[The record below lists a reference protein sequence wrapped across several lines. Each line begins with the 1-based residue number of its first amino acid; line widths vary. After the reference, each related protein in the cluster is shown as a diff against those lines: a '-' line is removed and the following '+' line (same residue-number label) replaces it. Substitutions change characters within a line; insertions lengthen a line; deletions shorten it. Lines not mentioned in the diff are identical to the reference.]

1 MEDTTMQNELYRC
14 VDKIMSIVAD
24 QAMNDADSEVPAFD
38 TLIEFEDFISEEHI
52 ADDLYKILYK
62 FYKRQYRYYHL
73 TN

>member
-14 VDKIMSIVAD
+14 VDKVMSVVAD
-24 QAMNDADSEVPAFD
+24 QAMNDADSGVPAFD